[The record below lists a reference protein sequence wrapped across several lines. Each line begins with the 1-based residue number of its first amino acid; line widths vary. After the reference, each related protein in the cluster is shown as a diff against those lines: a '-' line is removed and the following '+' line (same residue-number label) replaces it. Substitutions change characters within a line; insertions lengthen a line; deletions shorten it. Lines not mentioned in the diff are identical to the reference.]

1 MLRPSLLSL
10 LMTAACIGG
19 DPGSLS
25 TGDGEPNAPAVALG
39 ASGDLLDY
47 GETDGS
53 CFRVPGVARGTG
65 FAQHPEL
72 ALGVVWTMEPDC
84 DDCMW
89 GASSDL
95 YLGDGLTEETGAV
108 DVFDG
113 IVAFD
118 DSASSRALSEIFGV
132 QVAPGSLAEVTAT
145 RTYAGTVD
153 YRAPDVQAAL
163 AAWSGEPS
171 ERLRGFGWNVTRFEW
186 SASFLIS
193 DELYDA
199 DADLVEVDGET
210 YERTGTTLV
219 GYEVFVCVLAL

>member
-1 MLRPSLLSL
+1 MLRPSLLL
-10 LMTAACIGG
+10 LFSAGCIGG
-19 DPGSLS
+19 DPGSLAS
-25 TGDGEPNAPAVALG
+25 NDAEANAPAVALG
-39 ASGDLLDY
+39 ASGELLDY

-72 ALGVVWTMEPDC
+72 ALGVVWTMEAEC

-95 YLGDGLTEETGAV
+95 YLGAGLSEETGAV

-118 DSASSRALSEIFGV
+118 DSSSSRALSEIFGV

-145 RTYAGTVD
+145 RTYTGTVD
-153 YRAPDVQAAL
+153 YRDPDVQAAI
-163 AAWSGEPS
+163 AAWAGEPS
-171 ERLRGFGWNVTRFEW
+171 DRLRGFGWNVTRFAW

-193 DELYDA
+193 DEFYDP
-199 DADLVEVDGET
+199 DADLVEVDGQP
-210 YERTGTTLV
+210 YERTGNTLV
-219 GYEVFVCVLAL
+219 GYEVFVCLLSL